1 MRSKSTKL
9 NRIPR
14 IIALVSFTLTLSAGQ
29 TTVRFQP
36 SSLTVGPFP
45 TNALT
50 VADATQATG
59 LRVNL
64 PSDNDACDPDSS
76 PSVCS
81 NSGLLNQLDGF
92 IVNPRLMVC
101 FSAAV
106 DPNTLKSGIT
116 ITPLSG
122 GLLGLFPGPAVA

>member
-1 MRSKSTKL
+1 
-9 NRIPR
+9 
-14 IIALVSFTLTLSAGQ
+14 
-29 TTVRFQP
+29 
-36 SSLTVGPFP
+36 
-45 TNALT
+45 
-50 VADATQATG
+50 
-59 LRVNL
+59 
-64 PSDNDACDPDSS
+64 DSS

-92 IVNPRLMVC
+92 SVNPRLMVC

-122 GLLGLFPGPAVA
+122 GLLGLFPGPAVAINQIVFDPSTNCAFAKPDQILNQQQPYLLTVTDFVQDSRGHKIKEDDAFKDCLKS